1 MRDIKSRLQHYLN
14 PLHIYCRLK
23 GCGLSSRTA
32 IRMSA
37 AYERLYRAFGLN
49 RQEG

>member
-1 MRDIKSRLQHYLN
+1 MPDIKSRLQHYLN

-23 GCGLSSRTA
+23 SCGLSSQTA
-32 IRMSA
+32 IRMTA
-37 AYERLYRAFGLN
+37 AYERLYRVFGLN